1 MATLSSSMAYF
12 DWRHWFRAAVC
23 VAVLT
28 CPLSLQ
34 ATLALSPE
42 DAETAARGTFREW
55 IEVLGIPNVSTVPA
69 DIERNTAWFE
79 QAFQRRGFRT
89 RQLPNN
95 GKPMLFAEAPNAK
108 PSSPTIL
115 FYAHLDGQPVNPSEW
130 AQESPWKPVL
140 KRRGSNGLWE
150 PLPIEDLYGTAID
163 PEWRLFA
170 RSSSDDK
177 APILMLL
184 AAFDALRTKGMDPSV
199 NVKVLLDSEEEVGSP
214 SLDAVIRG
222 NLDLLR
228 CNDLVVLDGPMH
240 PSNRP
245 TLVFGNRGIALAT
258 LTVYG
263 PKQEL
268 HSGHYGN
275 YVANPAMGLAQ
286 LLASMK
292 DENGRVTIAGYY
304 DAVTLDERAR
314 RVMAAVPD
322 DEPALRKRFGIA
334 EAEKVGS
341 NYQEAMQYPSLNV
354 RGLKSADVG
363 NQARTIIPDSATA
376 ELDLRT
382 VPETSPERLFGLLKA
397 HIEKQGY
404 HLVQGQPT
412 EEERTRY
419 PKLASLKLRGGS
431 SSGMAVR
438 TDLSSPIGEWLR
450 RSLKKTHGADPVE
463 IRMMGGTV
471 PTGAAVGALNVPFAI
486 VPLVNADNSQHS
498 FDENM
503 RLGNYVDGVRSL
515 AGLLTEPLAKP

>member
-1 MATLSSSMAYF
+1 MATVSSTRTGPH
-12 DWRHWFRAAVC
+12 WQHWFRVAVF
-23 VAVLT
+23 ATVLT

-34 ATLALSPE
+34 AAPDPSAQ
-42 DAETAARGTFREW
+42 DAEAAAKRTFKEW
-55 IEVLGIPNVSTVPA
+55 VEVLGIPNVSAVPA
-69 DIERNTAWFE
+69 DIQRNTSWFE
-79 QAFQRRGFRT
+79 QAFQRRGFHT

-95 GKPMLFAEAPNAK
+95 GKPMLFAEMPNGK
-108 PSSPTIL
+108 PSNTTIL
-115 FYAHLDGQPVNPSEW
+115 FYAHLDGQPVNPPEW

-140 KRRGSNGLWE
+140 KRKGANGQWE
-150 PLPIEDLYGTAID
+150 PLPIDDLFGNAID

-177 APILMLL
+177 APIIMLL
-184 AAFDALRTKGMDPSV
+184 AAIDLLRAKGIDPAV

-214 SLDAVIRG
+214 SLDTVIRD
-222 NLDLLR
+222 NLELLR
-228 CNDLVVLDGPMH
+228 CNGLVVLDGPIH

-263 PKQEL
+263 SKQEL

-292 DENGRVTIAGYY
+292 DEKGRVTIAGYY
-304 DAVTLDERAR
+304 DPIKLEDAAR

-334 EAEKVGS
+334 EAEQVGG
-341 NYQEAMQYPSLNV
+341 NYQEAMQYPSLNI

-363 NQARTIIPDSATA
+363 SQARTVIPDRATA

-382 VPETSPERLFGLLKA
+382 VPETSPEYLFGLLKA
-397 HIEKQGY
+397 HVEKQGY

-412 EEERTRY
+412 EEDRARY
-419 PKLASLKLRGGS
+419 PKLASLRLGEGGS
-431 SSGMAVR
+431 SGTAVR

-450 RSLKKTHGADPVE
+450 RGLKKTHGSDPVE

-471 PTGAAVGALNVPFAI
+471 PTGAAVGALNVPFTI

-503 RLGNYVDGVRSL
+503 RLGNYVGGVRTL
-515 AGLLTEPLAKP
+515 VGILTEPFAKP